1 MVWLIMTEIV
11 WTSNGQGAF
20 DFDYLL
26 NLTSQD
32 FVDDVKRDINDCISF
47 SAVKIQEFSIGVRSY
62 VVDGSA
68 VRIRDYDKNTGKIYF
83 YMLPYFDIEWI
94 WGAMDGKR

>member
-1 MVWLIMTEIV
+1 MTDV
-11 WTSNGQGAF
+11 NWTSNGQGAF

-32 FVDDVKRDINDCISF
+32 FVNDVKRDIDDCISF
-47 SAVKIQEFSIGVRSY
+47 SSVKIDEFSISVISY
-62 VVDGSA
+62 VVDGGA
-68 VRIRDYDKNTGKIYF
+68 VRIRHYDKETGKISF
-83 YMLPYFDIEWI
+83 NLLSYFDIEWI